1 MRSDRIEDGFWNRWY
16 CCLMDDVVR
25 SLEESRK
32 VLSLSDVG
40 LNDLGTA
47 LERFDVFPLA
57 RREVIDHPDGFIT
70 AKQFFNN
77 MRPNEPRTP
86 GNNVHRHQGTSDEI
100 TAPELPYNR
109 NGSYEAVNRQ

>member
-1 MRSDRIEDGFWNRWY
+1 MMRFDRIEDGFWNRWY

-25 SLEESRK
+25 SLEKSRE
-32 VLSLSDVG
+32 VLPLSDVG

-77 MRPNEPRTP
+77 MRPNETPTPR
-86 GNNVHRHQGTSDEI
+86 NDIKAHRANLHEI
-100 TAPELPYNR
+100 TAPELPY
-109 NGSYEAVNRQ
+109 